1 MRAVLIRLPWLL
13 AGLLVLGCGWIYRD
27 GASFGFVGLDDDYNI
42 LFNPH
47 LGPLSLHRVQWAF
60 TDWEYARRYLPL
72 GWLGFSAVFGF
83 SGLAPVG
90 YHLALLAWHCVNAL
104 LLFGVLRSFA
114 RRELGDDAS
123 PWRTVVVF
131 LGAAFWA
138 WHPLRVESVAWA
150 SGLLYAQTTAFMFAA
165 LWLQLAGRRIAA
177 VVCHALALLTY
188 PAALGLWPIFVL
200 LDARREGWRRAF
212 TLNVGHLIAAG
223 ALLVITM
230 LGRFQVG
237 GVWPA
242 VPTVA
247 EFPLWQRGLQTLY
260 VDAHYLWR
268 PWWPVGLTPVD
279 SVALDLAHPSGR
291 LIAGAIVT
299 LLLAVS
305 LAFSAWVRKRAG
317 WFALA
322 HVAVLVPVL
331 GVVEKPY
338 FPADRYALLPHLI
351 LSAALVVVLA
361 QLRARRTAVVAV
373 GAVVLAACAGLSRA
387 QTEIWRDEA
396 AMWRHISTRITVD
409 DLPVL
414 ACARPAL
421 SLLRSGDRAAAFAL
435 IDAGRRRRPDDAM
448 LRATR
453 DEMLRVDRDVS
464 ARAKARG
471 LDAPPPPAAELH
483 HALGLELARAGD
495 IEAAAQH
502 FALLARI
509 APEYY
514 ARITRAAPPPPAR

>member
-1 MRAVLIRLPWLL
+1 MRAVLTRLPWLL

-27 GASFGFVGLDDDYNI
+27 GVSFGFVGLDDDYNI

-60 TDWEYARRYLPL
+60 TDWEYSRRYLPL

-83 SGLAPVG
+83 SGLAPAG

-104 LLFGVLRSFA
+104 LLFAVLRSFA
-114 RRELGDDAS
+114 RWELGDDPSA
-123 PWRTVVVF
+123 WRTVVVF

-165 LWLQLAGRRIAA
+165 LWLQLAGRRVAA

-212 TLNVGHLIAAG
+212 ALNRGHVIVAG
-223 ALLVITM
+223 VMLAITM
-230 LGRFQVG
+230 LGRVHVG

-242 VPTVA
+242 MPTAA

-268 PWWPVGLTPVD
+268 PWWPIGLTPVD
-279 SVALDLAHPSGR
+279 SVALDLAHPSAR
-291 LIAGAIVT
+291 LIAGAVVT
-299 LLLAVS
+299 LVLALS
-305 LAFSAWVRKRAG
+305 LTFSPWVRKRAG

-351 LSAALVVVLA
+351 LAAALVAMLA
-361 QLRARRTAVVAV
+361 QLQARRAVAITI
-373 GAVVLAACAGLSRA
+373 GAVVLVVGAGLSRA

-396 AMWRHISTRITVD
+396 TMWRHIGTKVSVD
-409 DLPVL
+409 ELPVL

-421 SLLRSGDRAAAFAL
+421 SLLRSGERAAAFAL
-435 IDAGRRRRPDDAM
+435 VDEGLQRRPGDAM

-453 DEMLRVDRDVS
+453 DEMLRIEREVR
-464 ARAKARG
+464 ARAKALG
-471 LDAPPPPAAELH
+471 LDRPPPPAAELH

-495 IEAAAQH
+495 TEAAAQH

-509 APEYY
+509 APEYF
-514 ARITRAAPPPPAR
+514 ARITRAAPPLPAR